1 MTSTDW
7 RFDLTTMTLL
17 LATIAVLAGGQ
28 VLFKLS
34 ANGLQ
39 LGDPRTFL
47 SVPLV
52 AALGIYG
59 VATLM
64 WLVVLTRLPL
74 SVAFPF
80 YGLTFLL
87 VPILAWLFLG
97 EPLRIQT
104 LVGGVVIIIGVAIC
118 AKGAA

>member
-7 RFDLTTMTLL
+7 RFDLPTMTLL

-47 SVPLV
+47 SFPLV

-87 VPILAWLFLG
+87 VPLLAWLFLG

>member
-52 AALGIYG
+52 AARRARRLHAGTCKNG
-59 VATLM
+59 DSTKLRVPASHTNSLCA
-64 WLVVLTRLPL
+64 VTSPSSTAVTR
-74 SVAFPF
+74 
-80 YGLTFLL
+80 
-87 VPILAWLFLG
+87 
-97 EPLRIQT
+97 
-104 LVGGVVIIIGVAIC
+104 
-118 AKGAA
+118 

>member
-1 MTSTDW
+1 MTSPDW
-7 RFDLTTMTLL
+7 RFDLSTMALL
-17 LATIAVLAGGQ
+17 LGTILVLGAGQ
-28 VLFKLS
+28 VLFKLA

-39 LGDPRTFL
+39 LSDPRTFVSL
-47 SVPLV
+47 PLI
-52 AALGIYG
+52 AALGIYAI
-59 VATLM
+59 ATLM

-87 VPILAWLFLG
+87 VPVLSWLWLG
-97 EPLRIQT
+97 EPLRVQT
-104 LVGGVVIIIGVAIC
+104 VVGGLVIIAGVVIC

>member
-87 VPILAWLFLG
+87 VPLLAWLFLG

-118 AKGAA
+118 AKGGA

>member
-1 MTSTDW
+1 MTPTDW

-47 SVPLV
+47 SFPLV

-87 VPILAWLFLG
+87 VPLLAWLFLG

>member
-17 LATIAVLAGGQ
+17 LATTAVLAGGQ

-47 SVPLV
+47 SFPLV

>member
-118 AKGAA
+118 AKGGA